1 MVSFNFS
8 IYDYRYVA
16 GGICAVTALIM
27 TSLITWEK
35 NTKTALIGGLSIIFY
50 IILLVVISTKFIV
63 KM

>member
-1 MVSFNFS
+1 MCCDCLNYDFFN
-8 IYDYRYVA
+8 YL
-16 GGICAVTALIM
+16 G
-27 TSLITWEK
+27 K